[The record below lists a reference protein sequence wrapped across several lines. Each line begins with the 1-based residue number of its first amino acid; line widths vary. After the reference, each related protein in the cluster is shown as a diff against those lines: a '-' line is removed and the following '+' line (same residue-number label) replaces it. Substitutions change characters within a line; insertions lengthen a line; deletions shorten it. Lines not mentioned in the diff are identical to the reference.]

1 MRKLLL
7 SLLFAVAGAPACVM
21 AQHGLVVFANYA
33 DLGLRGTTGGAGV
46 KIVHVTDRTDYIDI
60 APSSG
65 SSGIESIEGPAQQQV
80 RIYSLDGR
88 YLGSDIGRLGKGIY
102 IINNRKVVISG
113 R

>member
-1 MRKLLL
+1 MVWPVRWRGLKDQWTATANNNKMATRVTRNVPLDAGDELRLEFYTNGNMR
-7 SLLFAVAGAPACVM
+7 C
-21 AQHGLVVFANYA
+21 
-33 DLGLRGTTGGAGV
+33 
-46 KIVHVTDRTDYIDI
+46 RTDYIDI

-65 SSGIESIEGPAQQQV
+65 SSGIESIEGPALQQV
-80 RIYSLDGR
+80 HIYSLDGR

>member
-1 MRKLLL
+1 M
-7 SLLFAVAGAPACVM
+7 PA
-21 AQHGLVVFANYA
+21 
-33 DLGLRGTTGGAGV
+33 T
-46 KIVHVTDRTDYIDI
+46 
-60 APSSG
+60 
-65 SSGIESIEGPAQQQV
+65 IESIETTAQQQV